1 MTKAPALNSA
11 GAFLVSVGEF
21 IETVSKEQD
30 KSISIIRIVLH
41 LSWLLSVS
49 VTPLF

>member
-21 IETVSKEQD
+21 IEPAGKEQD
-30 KSISIIRIVLH
+30 KSACIIRIVLH
-41 LSWLLSVS
+41 LPWLLSVS

>member
-21 IETVSKEQD
+21 IETVGKE
-30 KSISIIRIVLH
+30 
-41 LSWLLSVS
+41 
-49 VTPLF
+49 